1 VPDALGVAHK
11 GPNGDILPMEGPSL
25 TTARRDQLGLK
36 LESVKGPVDIYVI
49 DHVEKATAN

>member
-1 VPDALGVAHK
+1 MPDALGVAHK